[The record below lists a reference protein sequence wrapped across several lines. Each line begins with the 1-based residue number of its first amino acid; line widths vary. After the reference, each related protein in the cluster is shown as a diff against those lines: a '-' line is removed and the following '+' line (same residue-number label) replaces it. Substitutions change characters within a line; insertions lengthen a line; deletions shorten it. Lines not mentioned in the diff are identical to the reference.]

1 MADHLKVDPIDLHM
15 SSAHMD
21 MHHADL
27 RTAHADAHADM
38 EAAHG
43 RWIGASAAALQ
54 AKLAEWQETTEQLC
68 GDIAGHGEAFRAAAH
83 SYTNVDADGAQAI
96 NKQV

>member
-21 MHHADL
+21 MHHAEL

-38 EAAHG
+38 EAAQG
-43 RWIGASAAALQ
+43 SWIGASAAALQ
-54 AKLAEWQETTEQLC
+54 AKLAEWQATTEQLC
-68 GDIAGHGEAFRAAAH
+68 GDISAHGEAFSAAAH
-83 SYTNVDADGAQAI
+83 KYTSTDANGAQAI